1 MIVPCTKHIVDVSRL
16 CCLIHVGHLMS
27 LYGLQCMCCFHYC
40 VDSMEDDERLTAFL
54 RQRNVSEEIIK
65 NFNDDNLSR

>member
-1 MIVPCTKHIVDVSRL
+1 
-16 CCLIHVGHLMS
+16 
-27 LYGLQCMCCFHYC
+27 MCCFHYC

-65 NFNDDNLSR
+65 QFNDDNVSR